1 VPGEGRRALLILAI
15 GASVAAAAQ
24 FAIPVGMPLYDGVVI
39 TEPYRYL
46 HPGSGQPDSP
56 SSFASEPGLDEGSSR
71 AFAAATT
78 ENPPQAQLIALPKAF
93 AVPAGAT
100 SMKVSITPV
109 EPGAAPAAGSIAG
122 NVYRFSVTDGSGA
135 ELAATGDPRPTITLR
150 APDGVV
156 DASIGHLAGASW
168 QLVETDHT
176 PGLGLYSTS
185 PSVLGD
191 YALIVGGGK
200 AATLDLGL
208 VAAAVVTVGA
218 PVIVGIVLFVRRRRD
233 RTLQT
238 EAARGRGRIPS
249 KRKPPRQGPDGG
261 RRR

>member
-1 VPGEGRRALLILAI
+1 VHGDGRRALLTLAI
-15 GASVAAAAQ
+15 GAAVAAGAQ
-24 FAIPVGMPLYDGVVI
+24 IASPVGVPLYDGVVV
-39 TEPYRYL
+39 TEPYRFL
-46 HPGSGQPDSP
+46 HPGPGQPGSP
-56 SSFASEPGLDEGSSR
+56 SSFASEPGLDDGSSR

-100 SMKVSITPV
+100 TVKVSITPV
-109 EPGAAPAAGSIAG
+109 EPGAAPSAGSIAG
-122 NVYRFSVTDGSGA
+122 NVYRFSVSDGSGA

-156 DASIGHLAGASW
+156 DASIGHLTGTGW

-208 VAAAVVTVGA
+208 VVAAAVTVGA
-218 PVIVGIVLFVRRRRD
+218 PVVVGIVLFVRRRRD
-233 RTLQT
+233 RTLQA

-249 KRKPPRQGPDGG
+249 KRKPPRQGPGAS